1 MKRII
6 AILFIFIT
14 CLILISCGIFQ
25 KEIIIPG
32 SRLQEIVDK
41 KFPYDINIIFARLIL
56 DSPLIYFQV
65 KNIGMKLNYRGQ
77 IMGNVISGSIDF
89 KGLVIYKPEKGAF
102 FINDFDI
109 VDLTINNGNLADKEK
124 IINAVSSI
132 LNNYLND
139 LPVYQLE
146 NKDSIWSLTKLR
158 LKGVDVKGENLV
170 LTLGICN

>member
-1 MKRII
+1 MQRIV
-6 AILFIFIT
+6 AIPLMIVAF
-14 CLILISCGIFQ
+14 LLLISCGIFQ

-77 IMGNVISGSIDF
+77 IMGNIISGAIDF
-89 KGLVIYKPEKGAF
+89 KGLVIYKPDKGAF
-102 FINDFDI
+102 YINDFDI

-158 LKGVDVKGENLV
+158 LKGVEVKGENLV
-170 LTLGICN
+170 LTLGIFN